1 MLLGFLERPSLR
13 SARRSKRSAR
23 KLAIDDSCKA
33 AEDGTVVMATD
44 LQASVTELYDAPA
57 NTSDAEEIRD
67 HQSELA
73 DIQIPNRLFC
83 AEKQNSVKPRDATGG
98 KEEEPALIVVSRRN
112 QSSRKIRDVF
122 FI

>member
-1 MLLGFLERPSLR
+1 
-13 SARRSKRSAR
+13 
-23 KLAIDDSCKA
+23 
-33 AEDGTVVMATD
+33 MATD
-44 LQASVTELYDAPA
+44 LQASVTELYDSPA

-73 DIQIPNRLFC
+73 GIQIPNRPFC

-122 FI
+122 FFIQWLSIVFCFFFF